1 MPTSTVQKVRLKQ
14 ALLLEAV
21 QMLDTSIST
30 LNGIS
35 LIDLRQGQAMLLA
48 QVSINLEGVQN
59 RLRNVLAS

>member
-21 QMLDTSIST
+21 QMLDESIST

-35 LIDLRQGQAMLLA
+35 LEDLRHGQAMLLA
-48 QVSINLEGVQN
+48 GVSIDLEGVRN
-59 RLRNVLAS
+59 RLRNVLAQ